1 MAEYTYHSMDDLQKL
16 GERVRDKAI
25 KVTLDQE
32 ASYAQA
38 QQRAVN
44 DASRVQSGQQ
54 PQVPGYVPP
63 ARGRPDDHGN
73 LEAYLGGAYASIP
86 QLFTQ
91 FAMPDPD
98 AAQPV
103 LDALYKS
110 AATLEPSFEIKRN
123 GDKLITPLL
132 VGGEAGTVPVQETV
146 DTIRIHLKQW
156 DGQAADAFEKYI
168 NDLKLSSVLQRQLV
182 LSLAAALEVQLSIRR
197 SVLTDIWEVGNK
209 TIKALEELEGWC
221 PGQREAKVQALLTI
235 GGAIAA
241 VVFVSVT
248 GGSGAAIAAAT
259 GVEGLQ
265 SVAAILGAVPPLIT
279 KETIAGMTVPPILES
294 MANVIIL
301 LIKRLNDQ
309 QQEVVRALRTTNQ
322 LVDKASNL
330 FLMPAPAKL
339 TAVAGANRAELEQ
352 AGGFYVR

>member
-1 MAEYTYHSMDDLQKL
+1 MVDYTYHSMDDLQKL

-44 DASRVQSGQQ
+44 DATRAQSGQQ

-63 ARGRPDDHGN
+63 AHGRPDDFDN
-73 LEAYLGGAYASIP
+73 LEAYLGGAYAGIP
-86 QLFTQ
+86 RLFTQ
-91 FAMPDPD
+91 FAMPDPN
-98 AAQPV
+98 AALPV

-110 AATLEPSFEIKRN
+110 TATLEPSFEIKRD
-123 GDKLITPLL
+123 GDKLTTPLL
-132 VGGEAGTVPVQETV
+132 VGGEPGTVPVQQ
-146 DTIRIHLKQW
+146 TINIINVHLKQW
-156 DGQAADAFEKYI
+156 DGEAADAFANYV
-168 NDLKLSSVLQRQLV
+168 NDLGLSAARQRYLV
-182 LSLAAALEVQLSIRR
+182 VSLADAREAQLSIRR
-197 SVLTDIWEVGNK
+197 SILTDIWEVGNK
-209 TIKALEELEGWC
+209 TIKALEGWC

-248 GGSGAAIAAAT
+248 TGGSGAAIAAAA

-294 MANVIIL
+294 MANVITL
-301 LIKRLNDQ
+301 LSKRLNDQ

-322 LVDKASNL
+322 LVDKLFNL
-330 FLMPAPAKL
+330 FLVPAPAKL
-339 TAVAGANRAELEQ
+339 TGVASANRAELEQ